1 MRNHSIETSESDK
14 YYILDI
20 YLNVSKETTTGLLP
34 TISGP
39 VRSLLAFSTGIS
51 LRMPRLV
58 FSTCR
63 IFCTRPSGVSRVSE
77 PGPDV

>member
-1 MRNHSIETSESDK
+1 MGISTDIYWRLN
-14 YYILDI
+14 LDI
-20 YLNVSKETTTGLLP
+20 SYLNVSKETTTGLLP

-51 LRMPRLV
+51 LLMPRLV